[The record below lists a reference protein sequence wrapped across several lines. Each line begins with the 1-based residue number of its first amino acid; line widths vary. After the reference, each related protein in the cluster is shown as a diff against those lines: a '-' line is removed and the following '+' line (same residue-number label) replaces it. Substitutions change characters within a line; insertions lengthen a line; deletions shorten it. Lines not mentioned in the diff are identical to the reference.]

1 MIIYKSKLILF
12 FFTILFLKSIV
23 ITSQYNQDQLEK
35 EKKQLESEI
44 KKING
49 LLFSS
54 IKQRKSLITEVEE
67 LSIKIDLR
75 EKLIKLNNKQA
86 NILIEKISTNENKIS
101 DLEVELENLKE
112 EYSKIIQKSYRSK
125 SEQSRL
131 MFLFSSES
139 FLQAYKRFQYLK
151 QYIAYR
157 KKQGELIIIKYQ
169 ELKNLNQELFNQ
181 KELKE
186 KIVVENEKV
195 QLEFEKEKNSQNAL
209 LKDLKVKEKSYKKE
223 IELKQKKSLAISL
236 EIKKI
241 IEKAIRDSNK
251 KAGKNNFMDFAL
263 TPEAKLISN
272 NFIQNK
278 GKLPWPVEKGVI
290 IQGFGRRNHPI
301 VKSAIIQSNGVI
313 ISTPKNTIARSIF
326 NGKVLS
332 VLSFKGS
339 NPTVLIQHGN
349 YITTYSNLEKIYVK
363 KGENVRAKQPI
374 GKVFTNPNTLRTDLK
389 FSIFKS
395 NTPLNPRGWIYML

>member
-1 MIIYKSKLILF
+1 MKFFESNFFLF
-12 FFTILFLKSIV
+12 FFIILSLNLSHNY
-23 ITSQYNQDQLEK
+23 SQDKQDELEK
-35 EKKQLESEI
+35 EKKQLEGEI
-44 KKING
+44 KKINL

-54 IKQRKSLITEVEE
+54 IKQKKSLITEVEE
-67 LSIKIDLR
+67 LSIKINLR
-75 EKLIKLNNKQA
+75 EKLIIINNKQA
-86 NILIEKISTNENKIS
+86 NILTGKISANEKRI
-101 DLEVELENLKE
+101 EELEEELKILKK
-112 EYSKIIQKSYRSK
+112 EYSQIIQKSNRSK
-125 SEQSRL
+125 SDQSRL

-151 QYIAYR
+151 QYMNYR
-157 KKQGELIIIKYQ
+157 KKQGELIILKYQ
-169 ELKNLNQELFNQ
+169 DLKNLNQQLFNQ

-186 KIVVENEKV
+186 KIVLQNKKI
-195 QLEFEKEKNSQNAL
+195 QLDFEKEKKNQDKL
-209 LKDLKVKEKSYKKE
+209 IRDLKFKEKSYKKE
-223 IELKQKKSLAISL
+223 IELKQKKSLAISV

-251 KAGKNNFMDFAL
+251 KAEGNNFMEFAL

-272 NFIQNK
+272 NFVKNK
-278 GKLPWPVEKGVI
+278 GNLPWPVDKGVI

-313 ISTPKNTIARSIF
+313 ISTPKNTIARAIF

-339 NPTVLIQHGN
+339 NPTILIQHGN

-363 KGENVRAKQPI
+363 KGEKVEAKQPI
-374 GKVFTNPNTLRTDLK
+374 GEVFTNPKTLRTDLK

-395 NTPLNPRGWIYML
+395 NIPLNPKGWIYML

>member
-1 MIIYKSKLILF
+1 MKFFEFNFFLVFFIILSLNLSYNY
-12 FFTILFLKSIV
+12 
-23 ITSQYNQDQLEK
+23 SQDKQDELEK
-35 EKKQLESEI
+35 EKKQLEGEI
-44 KKING
+44 KKINL

-54 IKQRKSLITEVEE
+54 IKQKKSLITEVEE
-67 LSIKIDLR
+67 LSIKINLR
-75 EKLIKLNNKQA
+75 EKLIIINNKQA
-86 NILIEKISTNENKIS
+86 NILTGKISANEKRI
-101 DLEVELENLKE
+101 EELEEELKILKK
-112 EYSKIIQKSYRSK
+112 EYSQIIKKSNRSK
-125 SEQSRL
+125 SDQSRL

-151 QYIAYR
+151 QYMNYR
-157 KKQGELIIIKYQ
+157 KKQGELIILKYQ
-169 ELKNLNQELFNQ
+169 DLKNLNQHLFNQ

-186 KIVVENEKV
+186 KIVIQNKKI
-195 QLEFEKEKNSQNAL
+195 QLEFEKEKKNQDAL
-209 LKDLKVKEKSYKKE
+209 IRDLKFKEKSYKKQ

-251 KAGKNNFMDFAL
+251 KAGKNDFMEFAL

-272 NFIQNK
+272 NFVKNK
-278 GKLPWPVEKGVI
+278 GNLPWPVDKGVI
-290 IQGFGRRNHPI
+290 IQGFGRRNHPV
-301 VKSAIIQSNGVI
+301 VKSTIIQSNGVI
-313 ISTPKNTIARSIF
+313 ISTPKNTIARAIF

-339 NPTVLIQHGN
+339 NPTILIQHGN

-363 KGENVRAKQPI
+363 KGEKVEAKQPI
-374 GKVFTNPNTLRTDLK
+374 GEVFTNPKTLRTDLK

-395 NTPLNPRGWIYML
+395 NTPLNPKGWIYML

>member
-1 MIIYKSKLILF
+1 MKFFESNFFLVFFIILSLNLSYNY
-12 FFTILFLKSIV
+12 
-23 ITSQYNQDQLEK
+23 SQDKQDELEK
-35 EKKQLESEI
+35 EKKQLEGEI
-44 KKING
+44 KKINL

-54 IKQRKSLITEVEE
+54 IKQKKSLITEVEE
-67 LSIKIDLR
+67 LSIKINLR
-75 EKLIKLNNKQA
+75 EKLIIINNKQA
-86 NILIEKISTNENKIS
+86 NILTGKISANEKRI
-101 DLEVELENLKE
+101 EELEEELKILKK
-112 EYSKIIQKSYRSK
+112 EYSQIIQKSNRSK
-125 SEQSRL
+125 SDQSRL

-151 QYIAYR
+151 QYMNYR
-157 KKQGELIIIKYQ
+157 KKQGELIILKYQ
-169 ELKNLNQELFNQ
+169 DLKNLNQHLFNQ

-186 KIVVENEKV
+186 KIVIQNKKI
-195 QLEFEKEKNSQNAL
+195 QLEFEKEKKNQDAL
-209 LKDLKVKEKSYKKE
+209 IRDLKFKEKSFKKQ

-251 KAGKNNFMDFAL
+251 KAGGNDFMEFAL

-272 NFIQNK
+272 NFVQNK
-278 GKLPWPVEKGVI
+278 GNLPWPVDKGVI

-313 ISTPKNTIARSIF
+313 ISTPKNTIARAIF

-339 NPTVLIQHGN
+339 NPTILIQHGN

-363 KGENVRAKQPI
+363 KGEKVEAKQPI
-374 GKVFTNPNTLRTDLK
+374 GEVFTNPKTLRTDLK

-395 NTPLNPRGWIYML
+395 NTPLNPKGWIYML

>member
-1 MIIYKSKLILF
+1 MKFFESNFFLVFFIILSLNLSYNY
-12 FFTILFLKSIV
+12 
-23 ITSQYNQDQLEK
+23 SQDKQDELEK
-35 EKKQLESEI
+35 EKKQLEGEI
-44 KKING
+44 KKINL

-54 IKQRKSLITEVEE
+54 IKQKKSLITEVEE
-67 LSIKIDLR
+67 LSIKINLR
-75 EKLIKLNNKQA
+75 EKLIIINNKQA
-86 NILIEKISTNENKIS
+86 NILTGKISANEKRI
-101 DLEVELENLKE
+101 EELEEELKILKK
-112 EYSKIIQKSYRSK
+112 EYSQIIKKSNRSK
-125 SEQSRL
+125 SDQSRL

-151 QYIAYR
+151 QYMNYR
-157 KKQGELIIIKYQ
+157 KKQGELIILKYQ
-169 ELKNLNQELFNQ
+169 DLKNLNQQLFNQ

-186 KIVVENEKV
+186 KIVLQNKKI
-195 QLEFEKEKNSQNAL
+195 QLEFEKEKKNQDAL
-209 LKDLKVKEKSYKKE
+209 IRDLKFKEKSFKKQ

-251 KAGKNNFMDFAL
+251 KAGGNDFMEFAL

-272 NFIQNK
+272 NFVQNK
-278 GKLPWPVEKGVI
+278 GNLPWPVDKGVI

-313 ISTPKNTIARSIF
+313 ISTPKNTIARAIF

-339 NPTVLIQHGN
+339 NPTILIQHGN

-363 KGENVRAKQPI
+363 KGEKVEAKQPI
-374 GKVFTNPNTLRTDLK
+374 GEVFTNPKTLRTDLK

>member
-1 MIIYKSKLILF
+1 MKFFESNFFLVFFIILSLNLSYNY
-12 FFTILFLKSIV
+12 
-23 ITSQYNQDQLEK
+23 SQDKQDELEK
-35 EKKQLESEI
+35 EKKQLEGEI
-44 KKING
+44 KKINL

-54 IKQRKSLITEVEE
+54 IKQKKSLITEVEE
-67 LSIKIDLR
+67 LSIKINLR
-75 EKLIKLNNKQA
+75 EKLIIINNKQA
-86 NILIEKISTNENKIS
+86 NILTGKISANEKRI
-101 DLEVELENLKE
+101 EELEEELKILKK
-112 EYSKIIQKSYRSK
+112 EYSQIIQKSNRSK
-125 SEQSRL
+125 SDQSRL

-151 QYIAYR
+151 QYMNYR
-157 KKQGELIIIKYQ
+157 KKQGKLIILKYQ
-169 ELKNLNQELFNQ
+169 DLKNLNQQLFNQ

-186 KIVVENEKV
+186 KIVLQNKKI
-195 QLEFEKEKNSQNAL
+195 QLDFEKEKKNQDAL
-209 LKDLKVKEKSYKKE
+209 IRDLKFKEKSYKKQ

-241 IEKAIRDSNK
+241 IDKAIRDSNK
-251 KAGKNNFMDFAL
+251 KAGKNDFMEFAL

-272 NFIQNK
+272 NFVQNK
-278 GKLPWPVEKGVI
+278 GNLPWPVEKGVI

-313 ISTPKNTIARSIF
+313 ISTPKNTIARAIF

-339 NPTVLIQHGN
+339 NPTILIQHGN
-349 YITTYSNLEKIYVK
+349 YITTYSNLENIYVK
-363 KGENVRAKQPI
+363 KGEKVKAKQPI
-374 GKVFTNPNTLRTDLK
+374 GKVFTNPRTLRTDLK

>member
-1 MIIYKSKLILF
+1 MKFFEFNFFLVFFIILSLNLSYNY
-12 FFTILFLKSIV
+12 
-23 ITSQYNQDQLEK
+23 SQDKQDELEK
-35 EKKQLESEI
+35 EKKQLEGEI
-44 KKING
+44 KKINL

-54 IKQRKSLITEVEE
+54 IKQKKSLITEVEE
-67 LSIKIDLR
+67 LSIKINLR
-75 EKLIKLNNKQA
+75 EKLIIINNKQA
-86 NILIEKISTNENKIS
+86 NILTGKISANEKRI
-101 DLEVELENLKE
+101 EELEEELKILKN
-112 EYSKIIQKSYRSK
+112 EYSQIIQKSNRSK
-125 SEQSRL
+125 SDQSRL

-151 QYIAYR
+151 QYMNYR
-157 KKQGELIIIKYQ
+157 KKQGELIILKYQ
-169 ELKNLNQELFNQ
+169 DLKNLNQQLFNQ

-186 KIVVENEKV
+186 KIVLQNKKI
-195 QLEFEKEKNSQNAL
+195 QLDFEKEKKNQDAL
-209 LKDLKVKEKSYKKE
+209 IRDLKFKEKSYKKQ

-251 KAGKNNFMDFAL
+251 KAGGNDFMEFAL

-272 NFIQNK
+272 NFVKNK
-278 GKLPWPVEKGVI
+278 GNLPWPVDKGVI
-290 IQGFGRRNHPI
+290 IQGFGRRNHPV
-301 VKSAIIQSNGVI
+301 VKSTIIQSNGVI
-313 ISTPKNTIARSIF
+313 ISTPKNTIARAIF

-339 NPTVLIQHGN
+339 NPTILIQHGN

-363 KGENVRAKQPI
+363 KGEKVEAKQPI
-374 GKVFTNPNTLRTDLK
+374 GEVFTNPKTLRTDLK

-395 NTPLNPRGWIYML
+395 NTPLNPKGWIYML

>member
-1 MIIYKSKLILF
+1 MKFFESNFFLVFFIILSLNLSYNY
-12 FFTILFLKSIV
+12 
-23 ITSQYNQDQLEK
+23 SQDKQDELEK
-35 EKKQLESEI
+35 EKKQLEGEI
-44 KKING
+44 KKINL

-54 IKQRKSLITEVEE
+54 IKQKKSLITEVEE
-67 LSIKIDLR
+67 LSIKINLR
-75 EKLIKLNNKQA
+75 EKLIIINNKQA
-86 NILIEKISTNENKIS
+86 NILTGKIS
-101 DLEVELENLKE
+101 DNEKRIEELEEELKILKK
-112 EYSKIIQKSYRSK
+112 EYSQIIKKSNRSK
-125 SEQSRL
+125 SDQSRL

-151 QYIAYR
+151 QYMNYR
-157 KKQGELIIIKYQ
+157 KKQGELIILKYQ
-169 ELKNLNQELFNQ
+169 DLKNLNQQLFNQ

-186 KIVVENEKV
+186 KIVLQNKKI
-195 QLEFEKEKNSQNAL
+195 QLDFEKEKKNQDAL
-209 LKDLKVKEKSYKKE
+209 IRELKFKEKSFKKQ

-251 KAGKNNFMDFAL
+251 KAGGNDFMEFAL

-272 NFIQNK
+272 NFVQNK
-278 GKLPWPVEKGVI
+278 GNLPWPVDKGVI

-313 ISTPKNTIARSIF
+313 ISTPKNTIARAIF

-339 NPTVLIQHGN
+339 NPTILIQHGN

-363 KGENVRAKQPI
+363 KGEKVEAKQSI
-374 GKVFTNPNTLRTDLK
+374 GKVFTNPKTLRTDLK

-395 NTPLNPRGWIYML
+395 NTPLNPKGWIYML

>member
-1 MIIYKSKLILF
+1 MKFFESNFFLVFFIILSLNLSYNY
-12 FFTILFLKSIV
+12 
-23 ITSQYNQDQLEK
+23 SQDKQDELEK
-35 EKKQLESEI
+35 EKKQLEGEI
-44 KKING
+44 KKINL

-54 IKQRKSLITEVEE
+54 IKQKKSLITEVEE
-67 LSIKIDLR
+67 LSIKINLR
-75 EKLIKLNNKQA
+75 EKLIIINNKQA
-86 NILIEKISTNENKIS
+86 NILTGKISANEKRIE
-101 DLEVELENLKE
+101 DLEEELKILKN
-112 EYSKIIQKSYRSK
+112 EYSQIIQKSNRSK
-125 SEQSRL
+125 SDQSRL

-151 QYIAYR
+151 QYMNYR
-157 KKQGELIIIKYQ
+157 KKQGELIILKYQ
-169 ELKNLNQELFNQ
+169 DLKNLNQQLFNQ

-186 KIVVENEKV
+186 KIVLQNKKI
-195 QLEFEKEKNSQNAL
+195 QLEFEKEKKNQDAL
-209 LKDLKVKEKSYKKE
+209 IRDLKFKEKSYKKQ

-251 KAGKNNFMDFAL
+251 KAGKNDFMEFAL

-272 NFIQNK
+272 NFVQNK
-278 GKLPWPVEKGVI
+278 GNLPWPVDKGVI
-290 IQGFGRRNHPI
+290 IQGFGRRNHPV
-301 VKSAIIQSNGVI
+301 VKSTIIQSNGVI
-313 ISTPKNTIARSIF
+313 ISTPKNTIARAIF

-339 NPTVLIQHGN
+339 NPTILIQHGN

-363 KGENVRAKQPI
+363 KGEKVEAKQPI
-374 GKVFTNPNTLRTDLK
+374 GEVFTNPKTLRTDLK

-395 NTPLNPRGWIYML
+395 NTPLNPKGWIYML

>member
-1 MIIYKSKLILF
+1 MACLA
-12 FFTILFLKSIV
+12 
-23 ITSQYNQDQLEK
+23 
-35 EKKQLESEI
+35 ES
-44 KKING
+44 
-49 LLFSS
+49 
-54 IKQRKSLITEVEE
+54 
-67 LSIKIDLR
+67 
-75 EKLIKLNNKQA
+75 
-86 NILIEKISTNENKIS
+86 
-101 DLEVELENLKE
+101 
-112 EYSKIIQKSYRSK
+112 
-125 SEQSRL
+125 
-131 MFLFSSES
+131 
-139 FLQAYKRFQYLK
+139 
-151 QYIAYR
+151 
-157 KKQGELIIIKYQ
+157 
-169 ELKNLNQELFNQ
+169 
-181 KELKE
+181 
-186 KIVVENEKV
+186 
-195 QLEFEKEKNSQNAL
+195 
-209 LKDLKVKEKSYKKE
+209 
-223 IELKQKKSLAISL
+223 
-236 EIKKI
+236 
-241 IEKAIRDSNK
+241 
-251 KAGKNNFMDFAL
+251 
-263 TPEAKLISN
+263 KLISN

>member
-1 MIIYKSKLILF
+1 MKFFESNFFLVFFIILSLNLSYNY
-12 FFTILFLKSIV
+12 
-23 ITSQYNQDQLEK
+23 SQDKQDELEK
-35 EKKQLESEI
+35 EKKQLEGEI
-44 KKING
+44 KKINL

-54 IKQRKSLITEVEE
+54 IKQKKSLITEVEE
-67 LSIKIDLR
+67 LSIKINLR
-75 EKLIKLNNKQA
+75 EKLIIINNKQA
-86 NILIEKISTNENKIS
+86 NILTGKISANEKRI
-101 DLEVELENLKE
+101 EELEEELKILKK
-112 EYSKIIQKSYRSK
+112 EYSQIIQKSNRSK
-125 SEQSRL
+125 SDQSRL

-151 QYIAYR
+151 QYMNYR
-157 KKQGELIIIKYQ
+157 KKQGELIILKYQ
-169 ELKNLNQELFNQ
+169 DLKNLNQQLFNQ

-186 KIVVENEKV
+186 KIVLQNKKI
-195 QLEFEKEKNSQNAL
+195 QLEFEKEKKNQDAL
-209 LKDLKVKEKSYKKE
+209 IRDLKFKEKSYKKQ

-251 KAGKNNFMDFAL
+251 KAGGNDFMEFAL

-272 NFIQNK
+272 NFVKNK
-278 GKLPWPVEKGVI
+278 GNLPWPVDKGVI
-290 IQGFGRRNHPI
+290 IQGFGRRNHPV
-301 VKSAIIQSNGVI
+301 VKSTIIQSNGVI
-313 ISTPKNTIARSIF
+313 ISTPKNTIARAIF

-339 NPTVLIQHGN
+339 NPTILIQHGN

-363 KGENVRAKQPI
+363 KGEKVEAKQPI
-374 GKVFTNPNTLRTDLK
+374 GEVFTNPKTLRTDLK

-395 NTPLNPRGWIYML
+395 NTPLNPKGWIYML